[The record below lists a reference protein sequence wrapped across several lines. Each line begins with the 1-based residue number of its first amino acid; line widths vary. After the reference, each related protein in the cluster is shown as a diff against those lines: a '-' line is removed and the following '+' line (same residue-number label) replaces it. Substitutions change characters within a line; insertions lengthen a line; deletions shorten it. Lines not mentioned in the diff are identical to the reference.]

1 MTDLPPSVKYVILGA
16 GIHGLST
23 GWHLAMELEQRK
35 RGSGADIVI
44 LDKTGVG
51 AGASGI
57 ACGCVRNLYMTGPLH
72 AILRHS
78 VDVWSYDPV
87 AFGFQ
92 QVGYVGAAEEKE
104 LVLTAEDETKL
115 RNMNDI
121 LQQKLVRR
129 GVPLK
134 ALSYGNIE
142 PAAGGTV
149 RQRVQIQQGI
159 PQEKAKDIVKLIKDS
174 KAKVQASIQG
184 DTVRVTGRDRDT
196 LQQVIATLKARDFGI
211 NMQFTNY
218 RSN

>member
-1 MTDLPPSVKYVILGA
+1 MAQQNSFDVVSQVDRAEITNAINQTLKEVGQRFDFKGSRASVA
-16 GIHGLST
+16 
-23 GWHLAMELEQRK
+23 LEK
-35 RGSGADIVI
+35 
-44 LDKTGVG
+44 
-51 AGASGI
+51 
-57 ACGCVRNLYMTGPLH
+57 
-72 AILRHS
+72 
-78 VDVWSYDPV
+78 
-87 AFGFQ
+87 
-92 QVGYVGAAEEKE
+92 EE

-134 ALSYGNIE
+134 ALSYGAVE

-149 RQRVQIQQGI
+149 RQRAQIQQGI
-159 PQEKAKDIVKLIKDS
+159 PQEKAKEIVKLIKDS

-184 DTVRVTGRDRDT
+184 DTVRVTGKDRDT
-196 LQQVIATLKARDFGI
+196 LQQVIATLKAKDFGI